1 MHRCLSYS
9 SSGVRNF
16 GEEYPWYLVLYI
28 EINLGKN
35 KEVVICN
42 HPTYVMVDDLQG
54 LAKSIYNIECS
65 ELECALEISKILDTL
80 VTDWRKE
87 FEVVIRKYFIAV
99 SIYL

>member
-16 GEEYPWYLVLYI
+16 GDEYPWGLALYV
-28 EINLGKN
+28 ELNLGKN
-35 KEVVICN
+35 KEVVICS
-42 HPTYVMVDDLQG
+42 HPTYTIVDDILN
-54 LAKSIYNIECS
+54 LAKRIYGIECN

-87 FEVVIRKYFIAV
+87 FEVVIRRYFVAI